1 MAAVDVLTARRD
13 VITSQDGRRRCLFH
27 FVFRDVIV
35 LLLASGFQLL
45 QNITRGEKFLARLE
59 TALACSGD
67 LPDSIGTGSP
77 GI

>member
-1 MAAVDVLTARRD
+1 MAAVAVLTARRD
-13 VITSQDGRRRCLFH
+13 VINLQDGRRRCLLH

-35 LLLASGFQLL
+35 MLLASGFQLP
-45 QNITRGEKFLARLE
+45 QNITRGEKFLDCLE

-67 LPDSIGTGSP
+67 LPDLIETSSP